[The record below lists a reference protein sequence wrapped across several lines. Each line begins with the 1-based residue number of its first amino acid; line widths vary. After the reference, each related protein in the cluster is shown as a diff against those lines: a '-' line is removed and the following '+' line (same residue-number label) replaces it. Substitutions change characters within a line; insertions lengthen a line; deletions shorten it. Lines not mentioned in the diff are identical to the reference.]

1 MEPTYPINYRAGWIQ
16 PADEYIPEVIQSKPQ
31 WITTSRLPDYGPVV
45 EDDHKPTN
53 TINEPINIYQ
63 KMQFTRP
70 FSQETN
76 TTEFVNELIPFDL
89 PKKQQKHEKHE
100 KQSHISSLREPLHF
114 KDTFDNQNVSKR
126 EWQQKK
132 LKGITNISNLDSLI
146 HDITDLWQDVNMVTS
161 NFSEFDDEESIVENL
176 TLLQSKLELLPED
189 NIRIDVEELN
199 ELRDLG
205 VEIPQRVNRVEAVRK
220 TIQRHI
226 EKWESSVKKNI

>member
-16 PADEYIPEVIQSKPQ
+16 PVDEYIPEAIPSKPQ

-53 TINEPINIYQ
+53 IINEPINIYQ

-76 TTEFVNELIPFDL
+76 TTEFVNERIPFDL
-89 PKKQQKHEKHE
+89 PKKQLKHEKHE

-114 KDTFDNQNVSKR
+114 KDTFDNQNISKR
-126 EWQQKK
+126 EWQQRK
-132 LKGITNISNLDSLI
+132 LKGITNTSNLDSLI

-161 NFSEFDDEESIVENL
+161 NFSELEDEESLVENL

-205 VEIPQRVNRVEAVRK
+205 VEIPQRVNRAEAVRK

>member
-16 PADEYIPEVIQSKPQ
+16 PADEYIPEVIPSKPQ
-31 WITTSRLPDYGPVV
+31 WITASRLPDYGPVV

-53 TINEPINIYQ
+53 IINEPINIYQ

-70 FSQETN
+70 FSQETK
-76 TTEFVNELIPFDL
+76 TTEFVNELVPFDL
-89 PKKQQKHEKHE
+89 PKKHEKHE
-100 KQSHISSLREPLHF
+100 KQTQLSSLREPLQF

-126 EWQQKK
+126 EWQQRK

-146 HDITDLWQDVNMVTS
+146 HDLTDLWQDVNMVTS
-161 NFSEFDDEESIVENL
+161 NFSELEDEESLVENL
-176 TLLQSKLELLPED
+176 TLLQSKLELLPEE
-189 NIRIDVEELN
+189 NIRIDSEELN

-205 VEIPQRVNRVEAVRK
+205 VEIPQRVNRAEAVRK

-226 EKWESSVKKNI
+226 QKWESSFKKNI

>member
-16 PADEYIPEVIQSKPQ
+16 PADEYIPEVIPSKPQ

-100 KQSHISSLREPLHF
+100 KQSQLSSLRELLHF

-161 NFSEFDDEESIVENL
+161 NFSELEDEESLVENL

-205 VEIPQRVNRVEAVRK
+205 VEIPQRVNRAEAVRK

>member
-16 PADEYIPEVIQSKPQ
+16 PADEYIPEVIPSKPQ
-31 WITTSRLPDYGPVV
+31 WITASRLPDYGPVV

-53 TINEPINIYQ
+53 IINEPINIYQ

-70 FSQETN
+70 FSQETK
-76 TTEFVNELIPFDL
+76 TTEFVNELVPFDL
-89 PKKQQKHEKHE
+89 PKKHEKHE
-100 KQSHISSLREPLHF
+100 KQTQLSSLREPLQF

-126 EWQQKK
+126 EWQQRK

-146 HDITDLWQDVNMVTS
+146 HDLTDLWQDVNTVTS
-161 NFSEFDDEESIVENL
+161 NFSELEDEESLVENL
-176 TLLQSKLELLPED
+176 TLLQSKLELLPEE
-189 NIRIDVEELN
+189 NIRIDSEELN

-205 VEIPQRVNRVEAVRK
+205 VEIPQRVNRAEAVRK

-226 EKWESSVKKNI
+226 QKWETSFKKNI

>member
-16 PADEYIPEVIQSKPQ
+16 PADEYIPEVIPSKPQ

-45 EDDHKPTN
+45 EDDHKSSN
-53 TINEPINIYQ
+53 IINEPINIYQ

-100 KQSHISSLREPLHF
+100 KQSQLSSLREPLHF
-114 KDTFDNQNVSKR
+114 KDTFDNQNISKR
-126 EWQQKK
+126 EWQQRK
-132 LKGITNISNLDSLI
+132 LKGITNTSNLDSLI

-161 NFSEFDDEESIVENL
+161 NFSELEDEESLVENL

>member
-16 PADEYIPEVIQSKPQ
+16 PANEYIPEVIPSKPQ
-31 WITTSRLPDYGPVV
+31 WITPSRLPDYGPVV

-53 TINEPINIYQ
+53 IINEPINIYQ

-70 FSQETN
+70 FSQETK
-76 TTEFVNELIPFDL
+76 TTEFVNELVPFDL
-89 PKKQQKHEKHE
+89 PKKHEKHE
-100 KQSHISSLREPLHF
+100 KQTQLSSLREPLQF

-126 EWQQKK
+126 EWQQRK

-146 HDITDLWQDVNMVTS
+146 HDLTDLWQDVNTVTS
-161 NFSEFDDEESIVENL
+161 NFSELEDEESLVENL
-176 TLLQSKLELLPED
+176 TLLQSKLELLPEE
-189 NIRIDVEELN
+189 NIRIDSEELN

-205 VEIPQRVNRVEAVRK
+205 VEIPQRVNRAEAVRK

-226 EKWESSVKKNI
+226 QKWESSFKKNI

>member
-16 PADEYIPEVIQSKPQ
+16 PADEYIPEVIPSKPQ
-31 WITTSRLPDYGPVV
+31 WITASRLPDYGPVV

-53 TINEPINIYQ
+53 IINEPINIYQ

-70 FSQETN
+70 FSQETK
-76 TTEFVNELIPFDL
+76 TTEFVNELVPFDR
-89 PKKQQKHEKHE
+89 PKKHETHE
-100 KQSHISSLREPLHF
+100 KQSQLSSLRETLQF

-126 EWQQKK
+126 EWQQRK

-146 HDITDLWQDVNMVTS
+146 HDLTDLWQDVNMVTS
-161 NFSEFDDEESIVENL
+161 NFSELEDEESLVENL
-176 TLLQSKLELLPED
+176 TLLQSKLELLPEE
-189 NIRIDVEELN
+189 NIRIDSEELN

-205 VEIPQRVNRVEAVRK
+205 VEIPQRVNRAEAVRK

-226 EKWESSVKKNI
+226 QKWESSFKKNI

>member
-16 PADEYIPEVIQSKPQ
+16 PADEYIPEVIPSKPQ
-31 WITTSRLPDYGPVV
+31 WITPSRLPDYGPVV

-53 TINEPINIYQ
+53 IINEPINIYQ

-70 FSQETN
+70 FSQETK
-76 TTEFVNELIPFDL
+76 TTEFVNELVPFDL
-89 PKKQQKHEKHE
+89 PKKHEKHE
-100 KQSHISSLREPLHF
+100 KQTQLSSLREPLQF

-126 EWQQKK
+126 EWQQRK

-146 HDITDLWQDVNMVTS
+146 HDLTDLWQDVNTVTS
-161 NFSEFDDEESIVENL
+161 NFSELEDEESLVENL
-176 TLLQSKLELLPED
+176 TLLQSKLELLPEE
-189 NIRIDVEELN
+189 NIRIDSEELN

-205 VEIPQRVNRVEAVRK
+205 VEIPQRVNRAEAVRK

-226 EKWESSVKKNI
+226 QKWESSFKKNI